1 MNYPI
6 GPLLG
11 DLNNQGALTGKL
23 SGGGTLS
30 GGLSTQVG
38 VAPLYDGPYEVTP
51 RFVEQMLQTNGKT
64 MGDDVTVHAIAVVET
79 TNIHG
84 GKTVVIGN

>member
-51 RFVEQMLQTNGKT
+51 SEDEQVLFASGLRMRRN
-64 MGDDVTVHAIAVVET
+64 VTVYAVPFDLAERQD
-79 TNIHG
+79 IDRLF
-84 GKTVVIGN
+84 